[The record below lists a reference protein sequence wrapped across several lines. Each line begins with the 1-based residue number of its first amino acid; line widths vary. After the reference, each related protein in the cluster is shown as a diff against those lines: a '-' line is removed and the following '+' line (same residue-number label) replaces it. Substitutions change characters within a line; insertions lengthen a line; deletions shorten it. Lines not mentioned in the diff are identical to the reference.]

1 MGRVET
7 NFKQN
12 EVGLIP
18 SDWEVHAFGDI
29 VDYTKGF
36 AFKSKDYRRDGI
48 RIIRVSDTT
57 FDTIKKE
64 NGIYVDEKDA
74 ANYKNWRLDEADLIF
89 TTVGSKPPMY
99 DSMVGKAIIVSKE
112 FEGSFLNQNAV
123 LIRAKKRTKEKQAI
137 LLSHFRMKRY
147 LHYIELIYRGNA
159 NQASI
164 TLKELFEFKI
174 PLPKDET
181 EQNAIANALS
191 DADSYIESLEK
202 LIAKKQLI
210 KQGAM
215 QQLLSPKPHWEIK
228 KIDKIAE
235 VIGGGTPSTFVPQYW
250 NGDINWF
257 TPTEIGFHKYA
268 SESIRKITKDGAS
281 SCASKVLPIGTVLL
295 TTRAGIGDAS
305 ILLCESSTNQGFQS
319 LVARDGYSN
328 EYIYYL
334 ILTLKKVLLQ
344 RASGSTFLEISPNKI
359 REIEVCMPPH
369 DEQLRIAGTLS
380 EMDLE
385 LEIINQKLT
394 KSKNLKQG
402 MMQQLL
408 TGKIRLV

>member
-7 NFKQN
+7 NFKQT
-12 EVGLIP
+12 EIGLVP
-18 SDWEVHAFGDI
+18 ADWEVKELKDIGECVIGLTYSPSNVRSYGTLVLRSSNVQNGRLSFDDNVFVDMDLPQRVIVKESDILICARNGSKHLIGKCALINKKTSGSAFG
-29 VDYTKGF
+29 
-36 AFKSKDYRRDGI
+36 AFMS
-48 RIIRVSDTT
+48 V
-57 FDTIKKE
+57 
-64 NGIYVDEKDA
+64 
-74 ANYKNWRLDEADLIF
+74 
-89 TTVGSKPPMY
+89 
-99 DSMVGKAIIVSKE
+99 
-112 FEGSFLNQNAV
+112 
-123 LIRAKKRTKEKQAI
+123 
-137 LLSHFRMKRY
+137 
-147 LHYIELIYRGNA
+147 YRGEFPKLVFHQFRSDIIQKQIEETLGA
-159 NQASI
+159 TINQI
-164 TLKELFEFKI
+164 TNKDLRSFRVVI
-174 PLPKDET
+174 PTNKT
-181 EQNAIANALS
+181 EQTAIANALS
-191 DADSYIESLEK
+191 DADGYIESLEK

-257 TPTEIGFHKYA
+257 TPTEIGFHKYV
-268 SESIRKITKDGAS
+268 SESIRKITKEGAS
-281 SCASKVLPIGTVLL
+281 SCASKVLPIGAVLL

-305 ILLCESSTNQGFQS
+305 ILLCEGSTNQGFQS

-359 REIEVCMPPH
+359 REIEVCIPPY

-385 LEIINQKLT
+385 ITILNNKLI
-394 KSKNLKQG
+394 KAQNLKQG